1 MEKGLK
7 PEEVTE
13 KRWIV
18 FSTENLICVFVFI
31 FFTAVYGLTLC
42 PAVFWWD
49 SGELIANVA
58 MLGIPH
64 RPGFPIYVLLG
75 KLFSLLPLWTMA
87 HKVNFLSALFASF
100 SLVVFFKAFTS
111 FIRLFFSEMGKHKG
125 IVLVS
130 GLTFLLSLGFT
141 YSFWIQAVRAEVYSL
156 NILFFS
162 LLLLLVIRY
171 LENKKIKYICLFSF
185 LLGLGLG
192 NHHITLLSTLPALF
206 LFALAYSPERI
217 FNIKRIPYYALF
229 LLWGLSIYLYLPI
242 RTLSHPPLAWG
253 ATKSLSAS
261 AGSIFALDT
270 LRNFH
275 LDLFSGWELKFSS
288 IFSLFSDQLSPIVF
302 LIGLLGLFVVSRR
315 NPKLLAFLLLLLT
328 GNCAVVIFMTT
339 DFISTNPDLHGYL
352 VFSIFALAFSFGMAV
367 LFVLNYLHG
376 TSSVFRYV
384 GMILLVLISLVPFY
398 RHLPEADLSGNRIA
412 HDYGL
417 SVLFPLDSNSVLF
430 AENVNL
436 NFITRE
442 LQYAEG
448 IRRDVTVIDRGL
460 LGYDWYVKQQQRER
474 KNLFSN
480 IPECLIA
487 EPLFEALLKRCNNL
501 NMPTY
506 MEFTERDSKLAD
518 HLLPRG
524 YIFKLSEEK
533 VERISKRDLLTQ
545 KTWEL
550 EGPFDLQDETFH
562 RDWDAQR
569 VFVLSFYRLGLFYE
583 SKGMISHALDKLR
596 KVFSIDPDNQE
607 LMAKIKDMERL
618 ETLSEIPQKNPLT
631 TPEIS
636 R

>member
-31 FFTAVYGLTLC
+31 FSTAVYGLTLC

-49 SGELIANVA
+49 SGELIANIAV
-58 MLGIPH
+58 LGIPH

-75 KLFSLLPLWTMA
+75 KLFSLLPLWSMA
-87 HKVNFLSALFASF
+87 FKVNLLSALFASF
-100 SLVVFFKAFTS
+100 SLVVFLKTFRS
-111 FIRLFFSEMGKHKG
+111 CIRLFLPEMDRLKG
-125 IVLVS
+125 IVFLS
-130 GLTFLLSLGFT
+130 GLTFLLSFGFT

-162 LLLLLVIRY
+162 LLLLLVLKY
-171 LENKKIKYICLFSF
+171 VENKKIKHICLFFF

-206 LFALAYSPERI
+206 LFALAYSPEQI
-217 FNIKRIPYYALF
+217 FNFKRIRYYALF
-229 LLWGLSIYLYLPI
+229 LLWGFSIYLYLPI
-242 RTLSHPPLAWG
+242 RALSHPPLAWG
-253 ATKSLSAS
+253 STRSLSAS

-270 LRNFH
+270 LRNFN
-275 LDLFSGWELKFSS
+275 LDFLSGWVLKFSS
-288 IFSLFSDQLSPIVF
+288 ILSLFSDQLSPIVF
-302 LIGLLGLFVVSRR
+302 VIGLLGLFVVSRR
-315 NPKLLAFLLLLLT
+315 NPKLLAFLLLLLA
-328 GNCAVVIFMTT
+328 GNCVVVIFMTT

-384 GMILLVLISLVPFY
+384 GMISLVLISLVPFY
-398 RHLPEADLSGNRIA
+398 RHLPEANLSGNRIA
-412 HDYGL
+412 HNFGL
-417 SVLFPLDSNSVLF
+417 SVLSPLDSNSVLF

-448 IRRDVTVIDRGL
+448 MRRDVTVIDRGL
-460 LGYDWYVKQQQRER
+460 LGYDWYVEQQRREK

-487 EPLFEALLKRCNNL
+487 EPLFEALLTRCKNL
-501 NMPTY
+501 NMSIY
-506 MEFTERDSKLAD
+506 MEFTEKDSKLAD

-524 YIFKLSEEK
+524 YVFKLSEEP
-533 VERISKRDLLTQ
+533 VHRLSKRDLILQ
-545 KTWEL
+545 KIWEV
-550 EGPFDLQDETFH
+550 EGPFDLQDKTFQ

-569 VFVLSFYRLGLFYE
+569 VCALSFYRLGLFYE
-583 SKGMISHALDKLR
+583 SRGMISHALDKLR
-596 KVFSIDPDNQE
+596 KVLSIDPDNPD
-607 LMAKIKDMERL
+607 LMAKIKDKERL
-618 ETLSEIPQKNPLT
+618 ETLSEIPHKNPLT